1 MAIQNFLFLLYH
13 FSAGVFRKHKL
24 KWILTILAVAASVS
38 LITAVEVIN
47 KSAIN
52 QMARSEN
59 LLNGFADINL
69 VSINGEFDEELF
81 NKLVSIKNQLGIAS
95 ASPILIHQNWPG
107 GLDKKFQ
114 VVGVDV
120 FRAASTTP
128 VFFQGIRKLRGQNIA
143 AEDSD
148 SFIDLLAENSAIISS
163 DIFENISLSDKKL
176 HLNTQFGIK
185 SLFPIAVSQSK
196 YLSNVVIMDIG
207 NLQTIIKKPK
217 KLSRIDIRLETDSNL
232 KKTRIALLAFLRANQ
247 LEQQIRI
254 VDPQSR
260 ETEISQLSSAYRGNL
275 FVLGIATLFV
285 TFFLLYSI
293 IDLSLQQQRKNLEL
307 MQQIGGRNI
316 RLFQLV
322 LSQNILFT
330 SLASLIGVLSGIFIA
345 TIFGKELGNTQGEGL
360 IFQGFVDLNLTYVNL
375 FSYWA
380 LGVLS
385 GIVATIIIF
394 FKVNLFRT
402 KIKTIKIDKYYSII
416 KGKSGLIIFLFLGAY
431 RRA

>member
-1 MAIQNFLFLLYH
+1 M
-13 FSAGVFRKHKL
+13 
-24 KWILTILAVAASVS
+24 
-38 LITAVEVIN
+38 
-47 KSAIN
+47 
-52 QMARSEN
+52 
-59 LLNGFADINL
+59 
-69 VSINGEFDEELF
+69 
-81 NKLVSIKNQLGIAS
+81 
-95 ASPILIHQNWPG
+95 
-107 GLDKKFQ
+107 
-114 VVGVDV
+114 
-120 FRAASTTP
+120 
-128 VFFQGIRKLRGQNIA
+128 
-143 AEDSD
+143 
-148 SFIDLLAENSAIISS
+148 
-163 DIFENISLSDKKL
+163 
-176 HLNTQFGIK
+176 
-185 SLFPIAVSQSK
+185 
-196 YLSNVVIMDIG
+196 
-207 NLQTIIKKPK
+207 
-217 KLSRIDIRLETDSNL
+217 
-232 KKTRIALLAFLRANQ
+232 AFLQANQ

-316 RLFQLV
+316 QLFKLV

-360 IFQGFVDLNLTYVNL
+360 IFQGFTDINLTYVNL
-375 FSYWA
+375 LSYWA
-380 LGVLS
+380 LGVIS

-402 KIKTIKIDKYYSII
+402 KIK
-416 KGKSGLIIFLFLGAY
+416 IFLKLINIILFLVENLDSLFFFSSEPC